1 MMLSY
6 KYVALVVMSF
16 LTSAC
21 STIEAPSPE
30 TFNIT
35 ANSSISVTAGTSQ
48 TFVRS
53 QSANY
58 QLCSQPMPDVAYD
71 KGDDADINYSFINT
85 SSDQVSAQDNSDE
98 VEMAGRTPAILMARE
113 MFYRTCEFST
123 NFDLNKQEAISLYQQ
138 TLKTIGTV
146 WASEAQNTTVTVG
159 DTIQDT
165 SGLAINASATQAVNN
180 TNPPVVLSNDKAVK
194 ISPNT
199 TSNDSDDS
207 DSSDDD
213 SYDSADD

>member
-6 KYVALVVMSF
+6 KYVALVVISF

-21 STIEAPSPE
+21 SSIEAPSPE

-58 QLCSQPMPDVAYD
+58 KLCSQPMPDVAYD

-123 NFDLNKQEAISLYQQ
+123 NFGLNKQEALSLYQQ
-138 TLKTIGTV
+138 TLKTIGNV

-165 SGLAINASATQAVNN
+165 SGLVVNATDTQAISNANPPAVISSDQMIKNASNAS
-180 TNPPVVLSNDKAVK
+180 SN
-194 ISPNT
+194 
-199 TSNDSDDS
+199 DDS
-207 DSSDDD
+207 DSSDD
-213 SYDSADD
+213 SYDSDDD

>member
-1 MMLSY
+1 MSSY
-6 KYVALVVMSF
+6 KCIAIVIVAS

-21 STIEAPSPE
+21 SSIEKPSPKR
-30 TFNIT
+30 FNIEPD
-35 ANSSISVTAGTSQ
+35 SSISVTAGTSQ

-138 TLKTIGTV
+138 TLKTIGNV
-146 WASEAQNTTVTVG
+146 WASEAQNTTITVG

-165 SGLAINASATQAVNN
+165 SGLSVNASGTQAVNN
-180 TNPPVVLSNDKAVK
+180 ANPPVVLSNDKTLKNSSDAA
-194 ISPNT
+194 
-199 TSNDSDDS
+199 SNSSDDS
-207 DSSDDD
+207 DDDT
-213 SYDSADD
+213 YDSNDN

>member
-58 QLCSQPMPDVAYD
+58 KLCSQPMPDVAYD

-123 NFDLNKQEAISLYQQ
+123 NFGLNKQEALSLYQQ
-138 TLKTIGTV
+138 TLKTIGNV

-165 SGLAINASATQAVNN
+165 SGLVVNATDTQAISNANPPAVISSDQMIKNASNAS
-180 TNPPVVLSNDKAVK
+180 SN
-194 ISPNT
+194 
-199 TSNDSDDS
+199 DDS
-207 DSSDDD
+207 DSSDD
-213 SYDSADD
+213 SYDSDDD

>member
-1 MMLSY
+1 MNSPK
-6 KYVALVVMSF
+6 KYLTFTLIAG

-21 STIEAPSPE
+21 STIERPTPKQ
-30 TFNIT
+30 FNIDT
-35 ANSSISVTAGTSQ
+35 DSSISVTAGTSQ

-123 NFDLNKQEAISLYQQ
+123 NFNLNKQEAISLYQQ

-165 SGLAINASATQAVNN
+165 SGLAVNVSGTQAVNN
-180 TNPPVVLSNDKAVK
+180 ANPPVVLSNDKTLNNSSNA
-194 ISPNT
+194 
-199 TSNDSDDS
+199 TSNSSDDS

-213 SYDSADD
+213 SDDSDDN

>member
-1 MMLSY
+1 MLSY

-58 QLCSQPMPDVAYD
+58 KLCSQPMPDVAYD

-123 NFDLNKQEAISLYQQ
+123 NFGLNKQEALSLYQQ
-138 TLKTIGTV
+138 TLKTIGNV

-165 SGLAINASATQAVNN
+165 SGLVVNATDTQAISNANPPAVISSDQMIKNASNAS
-180 TNPPVVLSNDKAVK
+180 SN
-194 ISPNT
+194 
-199 TSNDSDDS
+199 DDS
-207 DSSDDD
+207 DSSDD
-213 SYDSADD
+213 SYDSDDD

>member
-58 QLCSQPMPDVAYD
+58 KLCSQPMPDVAYD

-123 NFDLNKQEAISLYQQ
+123 NFGLNKQEALSLYQQ
-138 TLKTIGTV
+138 TLKTIGNV

-165 SGLAINASATQAVNN
+165 SGLVVNASDTQAISNA
-180 TNPPVVLSNDKAVK
+180 NPPAVISSDQMIKNASNA
-194 ISPNT
+194 S
-199 TSNDSDDS
+199 SNDDS
-207 DSSDDD
+207 DSSDD
-213 SYDSADD
+213 SYDSDDD

>member
-1 MMLSY
+1 MMSSY
-6 KYVALVVMSF
+6 KCIAIVIVAS

-21 STIEAPSPE
+21 SSIEKPSPKR
-30 TFNIT
+30 FNIEPD
-35 ANSSISVTAGTSQ
+35 SSISVTAGTSQ

-138 TLKTIGTV
+138 TLKTIGNV
-146 WASEAQNTTVTVG
+146 WASEAQNTTITVG

-165 SGLAINASATQAVNN
+165 SGLSVNASGTQAVNN
-180 TNPPVVLSNDKAVK
+180 ANPPVVLSNDKTLKNSSDAA
-194 ISPNT
+194 
-199 TSNDSDDS
+199 SNSSDDS
-207 DSSDDD
+207 DDDT
-213 SYDSADD
+213 YDSNDN

>member
-1 MMLSY
+1 MLSY
-6 KYVALVVMSF
+6 KYVAIIVVSF
-16 LTSAC
+16 LASAC
-21 STIEAPSPE
+21 STIEKPSPK

-35 ANSSISVTAGTSQ
+35 ADSSISVTAGTSQ

-85 SSDQVSAQDNSDE
+85 SSDQISAQDNSDE

-123 NFDLNKQEAISLYQQ
+123 NFGLNKQEALSLYQQ
-138 TLKTIGTV
+138 TLKTIGNV

-165 SGLAINASATQAVNN
+165 SGLAVNATDTQGINNAS
-180 TNPPVVLSNDKAVK
+180 PPVV
-194 ISPNT
+194 ISSDQMIKNAT
-199 TSNDSDDS
+199 NDS
-207 DSSDDD
+207 SSDDD
-213 SYDSADD
+213 SYNSDDN

>member
-6 KYVALVVMSF
+6 KYVALVAVFF
-16 LTSAC
+16 LISAC
-21 STIEAPSPE
+21 SSIEAPSPK
-30 TFNIT
+30 TFNL
-35 ANSSISVTAGTSQ
+35 AADSSISVTAGTSQ

-58 QLCSQPMPDVAYD
+58 KLCSQPMPDVAYD

-113 MFYRTCEFST
+113 IFYRTCEFST
-123 NFDLNKQEAISLYQQ
+123 NFGLNKQEALSLYQQ
-138 TLKTIGTV
+138 TLTTVGNV

-165 SGLAINASATQAVNN
+165 SGLVVNTKGTQAINNANA
-180 TNPPVVLSNDKAVK
+180 PVVLSSDQLIKHTGNASNND
-194 ISPNT
+194 
-199 TSNDSDDS
+199 

-213 SYDSADD
+213 SYDSDDSDDN

>member
-113 MFYRTCEFST
+113 IFYRTCEFST
-123 NFDLNKQEAISLYQQ
+123 NFGLNKQEALSLYQQ
-138 TLKTIGTV
+138 TLTTVGNV

-165 SGLAINASATQAVNN
+165 SGLVVNTTDTQAINNANA
-180 TNPPVVLSNDKAVK
+180 PVVLSSDQLIKN
-194 ISPNT
+194 
-199 TSNDSDDS
+199 TSNASNND
-207 DSSDDD
+207 DSSDDE
-213 SYDSADD
+213 SYDSDDN